1 MGSTYKSRRGWE
13 PHPRYPASPN
23 AHCHPGTL
31 ELPPSPNL
39 RAKTTFVNSSTHRML
54 RCPPHTAKQKQLH
67 IAMYGKR
74 KSDWTGVLGH
84 AGSSFNREM
93 QRAAAEAAAEMAA
106 TDAEGTNLAS
116 PRSA

>member
-1 MGSTYKSRRGWE
+1 MGATFKSRRGWE

-23 AHCHPGTL
+23 AHCHPGTM
-31 ELPPSPNL
+31 ELPPSPRL
-39 RAKTTFVNSSTHRML
+39 RAKTTFVNASTHRML

-67 IAMYGKR
+67 QAMYGKR

-93 QRAAAEAAAEMAA
+93 QKAAAEMAAAEMAA
-106 TDAEGTNLAS
+106 TDATANLVS